1 MKKRNLLVAL
11 VMAMIM
17 LFTGCGSSVTPDN
30 FVGKWAGTLDF
41 SEHFENL
48 MIAQNENLKD
58 YANFENL
65 TFTII
70 FEFTKDTVSL
80 SLDEASTQQFITNA
94 EAGIVSM
101 IDAMAKD
108 EAASID
114 VTVEDIFA
122 GMGTTRDGYI
132 QSVMSSM
139 QFDAMI
145 SEMAKALEL
154 SGSYQ
159 IDGDV
164 LIVTYEDGTYEK
176 MKYNFGKEDLTITIS
191 DGTNEFPILC
201 QKSK

>member
-30 FVGKWAGTLDF
+30 FVGKWTGTIDF

-48 MIAQNENLKD
+48 MVAQNENLKD

-94 EAGIVSM
+94 ETGIVSM

-122 GMGTTRDGYI
+122 GMGTTRDDYI
-132 QSVMSSM
+132 QTVMSSM